1 MQGPWVPSLLGELRS
16 HTPRSD
22 WTRATTNAPVLQ
34 SPQATT
40 RKIPQAAPETQH
52 SQETKLKLHQ
62 CLNKFSSV
70 QLLSRVQL
78 FVAPWTQHTRPPCP
92 SPTLGVYPNSCP
104 LSRWCHP
111 AISSSSS
118 VVPSSS
124 CLQSFPASG
133 SFQMSQL
140 FTSGGQSIG
149 VSATISV
156 LPMNTQECP
165 NQFLN
170 KILHKLLGL
179 FSFLNNF
186 LNFQKAVNTPHLF
199 PTLHSKYPWH
209 QR

>member
-1 MQGPWVPSLLGELRS
+1 MQGPWVPSLLRELRS
-16 HTPRSD
+16 HMPRSD

-40 RKIPQAAPETQH
+40 RKIPQAAPENQH
-52 SQETKLKLHQ
+52 SQKTKSKLHQ
-62 CLNKFSSV
+62 CLNKFGSV

-104 LSRWCHP
+104 LSWWCHP
-111 AISSSSS
+111 AISTS

-124 CLQSFPASG
+124 CPQSFPASG

-149 VSATISV
+149 VSASTSV
-156 LPMNTQECP
+156 LQMNT
-165 NQFLN
+165 
-170 KILHKLLGL
+170 
-179 FSFLNNF
+179 
-186 LNFQKAVNTPHLF
+186 
-199 PTLHSKYPWH
+199 
-209 QR
+209 